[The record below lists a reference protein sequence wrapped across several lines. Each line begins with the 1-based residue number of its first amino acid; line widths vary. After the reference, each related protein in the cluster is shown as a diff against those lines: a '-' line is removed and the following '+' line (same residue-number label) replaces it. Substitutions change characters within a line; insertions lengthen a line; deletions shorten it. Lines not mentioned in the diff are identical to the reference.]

1 MGRRGVSDDDRIRAF
16 AEKMKA
22 LYDTPMYG
30 VLIRMWG
37 ENIHLGLFESA
48 DEDLHTGTERE
59 NERLAEGAALRPG
72 QDVIEVGC
80 GIGGPARYIAR
91 TRGVRV
97 VATNIS
103 ADQLRI
109 AAERTEAAGLSH
121 LVRFAHADF
130 HDLPYAD
137 GRFDCWWCQAAMLH
151 AVDKARV
158 LREAWRVLKP
168 GGRLVLTELVATGE
182 MDPAARAAFDD
193 IAHSPGM
200 WRMAELDAALPAAG
214 FEVLER
220 EDWTNSAHIG
230 WEKAREATEA
240 MRAQFEPEVGKA
252 PVDVT
257 VERYRLWADVT
268 RAGQVGWCYY
278 AARKPMG

>member
-1 MGRRGVSDDDRIRAF
+1 MNDDDRIRAF

-37 ENIHLGLFESA
+37 ENIHLGLYESA
-48 DEDLHTGTERE
+48 EEDLHTGTERE
-59 NERLAEGAALRPG
+59 NERLAAGADLRAG
-72 QDVIEVGC
+72 QEVIEVGC

-103 ADQLRI
+103 EDQLRI
-109 AAERTEAAGLSH
+109 GAERTEAAGLSH
-121 LVRFAHADF
+121 LVRFEYADF
-130 HDLPYAD
+130 HELPYAD
-137 GRFDCWWCQAAMLH
+137 GRFDCWWCQGAVLH
-151 AVDKARV
+151 AIDKARV

-168 GGRLVLTELVATGE
+168 GGRFVMTELVADGE
-182 MDPAARAAFDD
+182 MDGAARAAFDA

-200 WRMAELDAALPAAG
+200 WRVAEFDSAFAATG

-220 EDWTNSAHIG
+220 EDWTESALIG
-230 WEKAREATEA
+230 WERAREATEA
-240 MRAQFEPEVGKA
+240 MRAEFEPEVGKEA
-252 PVDVT
+252 VDVT

-268 RAGQVGWCYY
+268 RAGQVGWVYY
-278 AARKPMG
+278 AARKPA

>member
-1 MGRRGVSDDDRIRAF
+1 MSDNDRIRAF

-30 VLIRMWG
+30 VLVRMWG

-72 QDVIEVGC
+72 QEVIEVGC

-103 ADQLRI
+103 EDQLRI
-109 AAERTEAAGLSH
+109 AAERTEEAGLSH
-121 LVRFAHADF
+121 LVRFEYADF

-137 GRFDCWWCQAAMLH
+137 GRFDCWWCQGAVLH

-168 GGRLVLTELVATGE
+168 GGRFVLTELVAAGE
-182 MDPAARAAFDD
+182 MDPAARAAFNE

-200 WRMAELDAALPAAG
+200 WRMAEFDAALAAAG

-220 EDWTNSAHIG
+220 EDWTESSLIG

-240 MRAQFEPEVGKA
+240 MRARFEPEVGKE

-257 VERYRLWADVT
+257 VERYRMWADVT

-278 AARKPMG
+278 AARKPD